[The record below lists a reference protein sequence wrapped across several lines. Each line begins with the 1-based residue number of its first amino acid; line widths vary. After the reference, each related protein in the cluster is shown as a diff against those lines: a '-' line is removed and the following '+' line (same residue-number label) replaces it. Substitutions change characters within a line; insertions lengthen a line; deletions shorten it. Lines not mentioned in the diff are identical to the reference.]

1 MPVAGSSGLPRP
13 VHWRELPPGS
23 RTLCPRSPP
32 HPPSPPGTFQG
43 PPSVVPPPAPPAP
56 ALSDPSRTGRAAGVS
71 QSLPG
76 ADPEAGRASAA
87 PRWSLGRAQYDVGK
101 AGFTA
106 RHLPPEPVQ
115 GLTSARLLL
124 LPECRPHGLPSPPPP
139 RPGPTETPG
148 PPHRC
153 GLLAPTGDCRSEPG
167 RVPCAAGGVA
177 RERDRL
183 PSLGPGEVRLLSPC
197 GTLWPVSG
205 WEDGGRRWCRWS
217 PGSQTGTQG
226 DRLWVLFCGA
236 SERPQPLPWSP
247 STGQLPRG
255 GSWAKQVCGGGRAA
269 VWEATSLS
277 HVDVSPPSSL
287 SFLPFTPKIN
297 VKNILG

>member
-106 RHLPPEPVQ
+106 RHLPPELVQ

-124 LPECRPHGLPSPPPP
+124 LPECRPHGLPSPPP
-139 RPGPTETPG
+139 
-148 PPHRC
+148 HA
-153 GLLAPTGDCRSEPG
+153 LAPP
-167 RVPCAAGGVA
+167 
-177 RERDRL
+177 
-183 PSLGPGEVRLLSPC
+183 RLLGLHTVVASWLQLATVAQSQAACPVPR
-197 GTLWPVSG
+197 GVWPVSG
-205 WEDGGRRWCRWS
+205 TDCR
-217 PGSQTGTQG
+217 
-226 DRLWVLFCGA
+226 
-236 SERPQPLPWSP
+236 PW
-247 STGQLPRG
+247 
-255 GSWAKQVCGGGRAA
+255 A
-269 VWEATSLS
+269 
-277 HVDVSPPSSL
+277 
-287 SFLPFTPKIN
+287 
-297 VKNILG
+297 LGKSGY